1 MAKINAI
8 VKEEIGKL
16 SKKDLE
22 KLVVKAA
29 TMNKQ
34 FHDYLLVNYVDTELG
49 EKDLYETC
57 LADINFLYRKGYK
70 GFSEELQLANM
81 LAACNKRINE
91 FAKVCKDKTLEMD
104 LLMDVLKIPFSISTN
119 SFTTCFTQYNYR
131 VYLLVKKAITLLKT
145 KLHEDYYIE
154 YAPKLNEYL
163 TILHRTSSHLDY
175 IYDMPKQI

>member
-1 MAKINAI
+1 MAKINVF
-8 VKEEIGKL
+8 VKEEIAKL

-29 TMNKQ
+29 SMNKQ
-34 FHDYLLVNYVDTELG
+34 FHDYLMVNYVDTDLG
-49 EKDLYETC
+49 EQDLYEEC
-57 LADINFLYRKGYK
+57 LADLNVLYRKGYK

-81 LAACNKRINE
+81 LATCSKRINE
-91 FAKVCKDKTLEMD
+91 FAKVCKNKTFEMN
-104 LLMDVLKIPFSISTN
+104 LILDVLEIPFSISTN
-119 SFTTCFTQYNYR
+119 SFGTCFTKYDYQ

-145 KLHEDYYIE
+145 KVHEDFYIE

-175 IYDMPKQI
+175 IYSMPKQI